1 MLDMIKSSFHFLPY
15 NVHFR
20 KNYMDKLRTRLK
32 FRHFLFNR
40 ALRIMLITNGLIL
53 IAGAM
58 LGPIYALYVEK
69 VGGDLL
75 DASLAGS
82 VFALVAGITVLLCGR
97 YSDRI
102 KQKRLIVSLG
112 YGIMGIG
119 FLLYTLVDS
128 IIFLLLVQMV
138 IGLGEALYNP
148 PFDAIY
154 SEHLDGGQFG
164 TEWGAWEAM
173 KYFSTALGAIL
184 GGVIVTKFGFNP
196 LFVIMALLCFTS
208 AFYIYFVPRKVL

>member
-1 MLDMIKSSFHFLPY
+1 
-15 NVHFR
+15 
-20 KNYMDKLRTRLK
+20 MDKIKTRFK
-32 FRHFLFNR
+32 FKHFLFNK

-58 LGPIYALYVEK
+58 LGPIYALYVQK

-97 YSDRI
+97 YSDKI
-102 KQKRLIVSLG
+102 KQKRLIVALG
-112 YGIMGIG
+112 YVIIGIG
-119 FLLYTLVDS
+119 FFLYTLVDS
-128 IIFLLLVQMV
+128 IVFLLVVQMF

-154 SEHLDGGQFG
+154 SEHLDEGHFS
-164 TEWGAWEAM
+164 TEWGAWEATN
-173 KYFSTALGAIL
+173 YFTTALGAIL

-196 LFVIMALLCFTS
+196 LFIIMSILCLTS
-208 AFYIYFVPRKVL
+208 AFYIYFLPRKVL

>member
-1 MLDMIKSSFHFLPY
+1 
-15 NVHFR
+15 
-20 KNYMDKLRTRLK
+20 MDRLK
-32 FRHFLFNR
+32 AKFKFKHFLFNKAIR
-40 ALRIMLITNGLIL
+40 VMLVTNALIL

-75 DASLAGS
+75 DASLAGC
-82 VFALVAGITVLLCGR
+82 VFALAAGITVLLCGK
-97 YSDRI
+97 YSDRVP
-102 KQKRLIVSLG
+102 QKRYIVAGG
-112 YGIMGIG
+112 YGIMGLG
-119 FLLYTLVDS
+119 FLLYTQVDS
-128 IIFLLLVQMV
+128 VIFLLMVQML

-154 SEHLDGGQFG
+154 SEHLDEGQYS

-173 KYFSTALGAIL
+173 KYFTTALGAIL

-196 LFVIMALLCFTS
+196 LFIIMATLCFIS
-208 AFYIYFVPRKVL
+208 AFYIYFLPRKVL

>member
-1 MLDMIKSSFHFLPY
+1 
-15 NVHFR
+15 
-20 KNYMDKLRTRLK
+20 MDKIKTRFKLK
-32 FRHFLFNR
+32 HFLFNR
-40 ALRIMLITNGLIL
+40 ALRIMLVTNGLIL

-82 VFALVAGITVLLCGR
+82 VFALVAGITVLLCGK

-102 KQKRLIVSLG
+102 KQKRLIVALG
-112 YGIMGIG
+112 YGIMGTG
-119 FLLYTLVDS
+119 FLLYTQVNS
-128 IIFLLLVQMV
+128 VIFLLIVQML

-154 SEHLDGGQFG
+154 SEHLDEGHFS
-164 TEWGAWEAM
+164 TEWGAWEAT
-173 KYFSTALGAIL
+173 KYFTTALGAIL
-184 GGVIVTKFGFNP
+184 GGVIVTKFGFDP
-196 LFVIMALLCFTS
+196 LFVIMSLLCFMS
-208 AFYIYFVPRKVL
+208 AFYIYFLPRKVL